1 MPAYFRRPHLRPRIL
16 LSHSRSFA
24 RDELRNP
31 FASFEFPVVIP
42 RGSHPFPSRTR
53 KLSLAGPMI
62 LHGQLCGNVGRR
74 RDNLE
79 RPRSE
84 DRGLF
89 FAAGLFQG
97 GAVDFKLGCGNLA
110 DDEFIAAFEECRLS
124 PGGFHHADHIRLA
137 WLYVRRFGAAQAEQ
151 RLLAGIQKMA
161 LHAGAPQKFL
171 YTTTVAWARLVA

>member
-74 RDNLE
+74 RDKFEKGSDSN
-79 RPRSE
+79 RS
-84 DRGLF
+84 LF
-89 FAAGLFQG
+89 L
-97 GAVDFKLGCGNLA
+97 
-110 DDEFIAAFEECRLS
+110 FIALFLQLS
-124 PGGFHHADHIRLA
+124 PA
-137 WLYVRRFGAAQAEQ
+137 VPRFPNPLRSATPPSLCA
-151 RLLAGIQKMA
+151 K
-161 LHAGAPQKFL
+161 
-171 YTTTVAWARLVA
+171 

>member
-1 MPAYFRRPHLRPRIL
+1 MPFLHSVVRPEVELVMPAKCRSSYDRHNFL

-74 RDNLE
+74 RIKYTKALSQ
-79 RPRSE
+79 RP
-84 DRGLF
+84 GLF
-89 FAAGLFQG
+89 SFL
-97 GAVDFKLGCGNLA
+97 AVVLPPLR
-110 DDEFIAAFEECRLS
+110 EL
-124 PGGFHHADHIRLA
+124 
-137 WLYVRRFGAAQAEQ
+137 
-151 RLLAGIQKMA
+151 
-161 LHAGAPQKFL
+161 
-171 YTTTVAWARLVA
+171 